1 METRSDIIGACAQN
15 HKSGIFKGE
24 EMLSFYLSIIDNIN
38 DKCQFEEL
46 YLLYRYTMLKVAE
59 NVLHD
64 FSLAE
69 DAVHEAFLRILPNMG
84 KIDVINCNKTRAF
97 AVIVVKNIS
106 LDMLRSMNRHPITEL
121 AEWEELPA
129 GYNTDPEQVLLGKES
144 REAFSL
150 ALSGM
155 KKTYADVLA
164 LSVAYELSDK
174 EIAGVLG
181 ITAANVR
188 IRLYRGRQELIQY
201 FREGTKDDGTEK

>member
-1 METRSDIIGACAQN
+1 MSDIIDACA
-15 HKSGIFKGE
+15 KITLSAIFKGDK
-24 EMLSFYLSIIDNIN
+24 MLAFYLSIIDNIN
-38 DKCQFEEL
+38 DKCQFEQL
-46 YLLYRYTMLKVAE
+46 YLQYRFTMLKVAE

-97 AVIVVKNIS
+97 VVIVVKNIS
-106 LDMLRSMNRHPITEL
+106 LDMLRSRKRHPVAEL

-129 GYNTDPEQVLLGKES
+129 GYNTDPEQALLGKES

-150 ALSGM
+150 ALSTM

-174 EIAGVLG
+174 E
-181 ITAANVR
+181 
-188 IRLYRGRQELIQY
+188 
-201 FREGTKDDGTEK
+201 